1 MVTILSYIVALVG
14 ALGVTLTCYIGL
26 LKIKLI

>member
-1 MVTILSYIVALVG
+1 MVTVVSYIAVLVG
-14 ALGVTLTCYIGL
+14 ALGITLTCYIGL